1 MKLPK
6 KLVHY
11 QCSTNLEMYNR
22 QVFFFGK
29 KTVSIEIGF
38 SRYYLS
44 SSFDFFTVFYTKLMY
59 IYQKLGQGQ
68 RNIFQFVDL
77 LVLLKNSDNLM
88 FGPKVN
94 CLSIQIYHLLFLLS
108 DDIIRLFEEN
118 GRLLNK
124 IGYFVLT
131 ISLDLMKSSEVRK
144 AGDHSE

>member
-1 MKLPK
+1 MFNKPWN
-6 KLVHY
+6 V
-11 QCSTNLEMYNR
+11 QQTG
-22 QVFFFGK
+22 VFFGK

-94 CLSIQIYHLLFLLS
+94 CLSI
-108 DDIIRLFEEN
+108 
-118 GRLLNK
+118 
-124 IGYFVLT
+124 
-131 ISLDLMKSSEVRK
+131 
-144 AGDHSE
+144 